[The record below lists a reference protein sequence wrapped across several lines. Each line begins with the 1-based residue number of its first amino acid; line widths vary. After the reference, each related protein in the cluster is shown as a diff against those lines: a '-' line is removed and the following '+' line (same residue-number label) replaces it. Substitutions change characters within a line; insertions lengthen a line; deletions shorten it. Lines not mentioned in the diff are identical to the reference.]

1 MVKDHLFIVF
11 GAEHYNPLNVIR
23 SIGKSGIA
31 PIFIAVK
38 NKGQIASKSK
48 YIQKTHYA
56 DSIEQGYEILL
67 REYGNWEK
75 KPFLFTTDDDVQSYL
90 DMRYDELTDKFY
102 FFQAGKA
109 GRVTAFMDKKKVLE
123 LAARHGL
130 KVLPTVVVD
139 HGDVPDDL
147 VYPVLTKSISP
158 NVGGWKK
165 DVHICD
171 SAEELKAAYDRI
183 LSPRVVI
190 QQYLD
195 KKNEYTIDG
204 FSVDK
209 GRQVFAPIASEYNY
223 LLPGY
228 YSPFMTFFSVEKK
241 EILACCIEA
250 LTEVGY
256 EGIFDFEFLVDQNDN
271 LYFSEINFRNNPFN
285 HCATKLGMPFPILW
299 AEAMLSGSINPAW
312 NPGIIPKNY
321 MAMIEPVDYAKR
333 VKTGK
338 IELGEWLR
346 DFKSTQCP
354 FYYDED
360 DMEPFLEMV
369 RNWELYS

>member
-38 NKGQIASKSK
+38 NKGPIASKSK

-158 NVGGWKK
+158 NVGGLSLI
-165 DVHICD
+165 HI
-171 SAEELKAAYDRI
+171 
-183 LSPRVVI
+183 
-190 QQYLD
+190 
-195 KKNEYTIDG
+195 
-204 FSVDK
+204 
-209 GRQVFAPIASEYNY
+209 
-223 LLPGY
+223 
-228 YSPFMTFFSVEKK
+228 
-241 EILACCIEA
+241 
-250 LTEVGY
+250 
-256 EGIFDFEFLVDQNDN
+256 
-271 LYFSEINFRNNPFN
+271 
-285 HCATKLGMPFPILW
+285 
-299 AEAMLSGSINPAW
+299 
-312 NPGIIPKNY
+312 
-321 MAMIEPVDYAKR
+321 
-333 VKTGK
+333 
-338 IELGEWLR
+338 
-346 DFKSTQCP
+346 
-354 FYYDED
+354 
-360 DMEPFLEMV
+360 
-369 RNWELYS
+369 